1 MKSSSQ
7 AKPTSA
13 SGSNS
18 RNRTGDSDSPDSSGS
33 SDDHLPTPE
42 NSAFGKG
49 GRSSENQPRLMADRD
64 SADLE
69 KVRDL
74 LFGSQAKQ
82 HERDLQQQA
91 ERLEQLES
99 RLSDRLG
106 AMEKE
111 FATKVRDIEA
121 TLRDELQFEVAA
133 IVARLDEQG
142 SNKVE
147 RSDLRSMLSDLANRI
162 GE

>member
-1 MKSSSQ
+1 
-7 AKPTSA
+7 
-13 SGSNS
+13 
-18 RNRTGDSDSPDSSGS
+18 
-33 SDDHLPTPE
+33 
-42 NSAFGKG
+42 
-49 GRSSENQPRLMADRD
+49 MADRD

-82 HERDLQQQA
+82 HERDLQLQA